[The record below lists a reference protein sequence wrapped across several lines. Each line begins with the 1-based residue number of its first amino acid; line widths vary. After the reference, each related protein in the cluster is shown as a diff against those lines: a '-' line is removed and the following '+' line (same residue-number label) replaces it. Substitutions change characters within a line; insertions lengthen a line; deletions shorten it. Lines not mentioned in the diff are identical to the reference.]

1 MLAIYLLLEEQ
12 NHFFELCFFNVF
24 GTLRGGRIFI
34 MDDLFQDLPD
44 DRAASPALYAHS
56 NDYMYTL

>member
-12 NHFFELCFFNVF
+12 NHFFELGFFDVF
-24 GTLRGGRIFI
+24 GTLGGGRIFI
-34 MDDLFQDLPD
+34 VDDLFQDLPD
-44 DRAASPALYAHS
+44 DSAATSALCAHS